1 MSDPKKKIKQWLKE
15 NKKDRFWL
23 AEKCLVTKKTI
34 DDWLTSR
41 GSIPETKMKLIH
53 QLMGPP
59 VSSTAHSLN
68 EKEQQQIFLDII
80 ARRLEEM
87 IRTSEA
93 ELFHD
98 FSLDELE
105 KAKDTAKRQGL
116 TPKEYLI
123 ISFLHQ
129 VTQFIENSS
138 TNSSIYD
145 KLKKWKDSEQGR
157 EE

>member
-1 MSDPKKKIKQWLKE
+1 
-15 NKKDRFWL
+15 
-23 AEKCLVTKKTI
+23 
-34 DDWLTSR
+34 
-41 GSIPETKMKLIH
+41 MKLIH
-53 QLMGPP
+53 QLMGTPS
-59 VSSTAHSLN
+59 VSATQHSLN

-80 ARRLEEM
+80 ARRVEEM

-129 VTQFIENSS
+129 VTQFMENAS

-145 KLKKWKDSEQGR
+145 SLKKWKDSK
-157 EE
+157 

>member
-41 GSIPETKMKLIH
+41 GTIPETKMKLIH
-53 QLMGPP
+53 QLMGSP